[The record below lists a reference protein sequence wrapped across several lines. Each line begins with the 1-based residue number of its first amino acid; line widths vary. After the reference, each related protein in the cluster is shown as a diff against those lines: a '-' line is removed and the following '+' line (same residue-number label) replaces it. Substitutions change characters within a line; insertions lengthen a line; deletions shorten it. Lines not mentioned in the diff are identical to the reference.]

1 MLTLT
6 WQGQARAINPWTLQ
20 ICKADINNKLNPAR
34 YNTLV
39 TWMWGRYQFQGT
51 RACWFARKTRSYPLC
66 LLPISFA
73 SGGHSFLLR
82 QNLIK
87 MILLCSLPGPPCYS
101 SCVVGTVHW
110 TNNVVCFY
118 EGMKGLEWDWHRCFG
133 ILKPFLN
140 KGGWGVLRE
149 GLGSGITV

>member
-1 MLTLT
+1 MTFNRTSKPNWGNNEHRTVLFNHEQNLSHMFFQVKFIRKKLLPENHMLTLT

-51 RACWFARKTRSYPLC
+51 RACWFVRKTRSYPLC

-73 SGGHSFLLR
+73 SGGHSA
-82 QNLIK
+82 
-87 MILLCSLPGPPCYS
+87 P
-101 SCVVGTVHW
+101 SC
-110 TNNVVCFY
+110 
-118 EGMKGLEWDWHRCFG
+118 WD
-133 ILKPFLN
+133 K
-140 KGGWGVLRE
+140 
-149 GLGSGITV
+149 T